1 MYLKASNQTQNS
13 HTKISY
19 YYKIVLKYI
28 KEAYF

>member
-1 MYLKASNQTQNS
+1 MYLKAFNWTQNS
-13 HTKISY
+13 HTEISY

>member
-1 MYLKASNQTQNS
+1 MYLKASNWTQNS
-13 HTKISY
+13 QTEISY